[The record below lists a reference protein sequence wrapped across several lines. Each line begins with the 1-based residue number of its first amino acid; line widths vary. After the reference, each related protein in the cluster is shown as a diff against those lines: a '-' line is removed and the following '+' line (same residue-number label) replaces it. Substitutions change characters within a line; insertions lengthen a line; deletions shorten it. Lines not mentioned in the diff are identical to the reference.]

1 MGLLQQNARPDRR
14 TQRSAGDSDTPRRHA
29 TPGRVPPTLADRY
42 ADVRGAT
49 ESLCDSLEVED
60 LVVSS
65 MADVSPTK
73 WHLAHTSWF
82 FET

>member
-1 MGLLQQNARPDRR
+1 MSLLQQNTR
-14 TQRSAGDSDTPRRHA
+14 TDQRTRRSAGDVDTSRPHA

-60 LVVSS
+60 FVVSPC
-65 MADVSPTK
+65 PT
-73 WHLAHTSWF
+73 
-82 FET
+82 